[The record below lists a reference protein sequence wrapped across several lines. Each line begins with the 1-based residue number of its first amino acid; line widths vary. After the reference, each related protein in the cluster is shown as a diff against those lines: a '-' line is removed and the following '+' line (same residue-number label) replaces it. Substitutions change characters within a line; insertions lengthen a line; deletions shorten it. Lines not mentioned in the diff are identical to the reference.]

1 MTFARRLFTA
11 YRSMT
16 APTSRPVSDIEV
28 TYARPEGEVD
38 GHVVAFGEPVDGA
51 ALCVPSRQLGSE
63 PLVEVW
69 RADELLF
76 GAVTAP
82 ETESLEALTRAHYA
96 RMIDHVRGA
105 GYPYF
110 LRMWNFVGGINEVE
124 DRERYQLFCA
134 GRHDA
139 FVSAGYHH
147 DVDLPSASAVGMRGR
162 GVITYFLAS
171 REAGVQVEN
180 PRQVAA
186 YDYPP
191 QYGPKSPS
199 FSRATVWRDF
209 VFVSGTSSVV
219 GHRTV
224 HVGDVQAQLE
234 ETLRNIEI
242 VLAQTGRTLANVI
255 TAKTYLRRAED
266 HPSVAARLAEVFPD
280 NLYLEADICR
290 KDLLIEIECV
300 AR

>member
-1 MTFARRLFTA
+1 ML
-11 YRSMT
+11 
-16 APTSRPVSDIEV
+16 PVPALQPIPRYLPPRD
-28 TYARPEGEVD
+28 ACGRD
-38 GHVVAFGEPVDGA
+38 FLLRVAFGGGA
-51 ALCVPSRQLGSE
+51 AEGGVAVPSRQLGSE

-69 RADELLF
+69 EAAGAELLC
-76 GAVTAP
+76 GSMSLDTANDLD
-82 ETESLEALTRAHYA
+82 SQSRALYSRLIA
-96 RMIDHVRGA
+96 DVRRA

-110 LRMWNFVGGINEVE
+110 LRMWNFVGGINEE
-124 DRERYQLFCA
+124 DGGRERYQLFCA

-139 FVSAGYHH
+139 FVDAGYHH
-147 DVDLPSASAVGMRGR
+147 DVDLPAASAVGMPGR
-162 GVITYFLAS
+162 GLVTYFLAA

-186 YDYPP
+186 YRYPP

-199 FSRATVWRDF
+199 FSRATMWGGM
-209 VFVSGTSSVV
+209 VFVSGTSSVL

-224 HVGDVQAQLE
+224 HEGDVDAQLD
-234 ETLRNIEI
+234 ETLLNIET

-255 TAKTYLRRAED
+255 AAKTYVRRASD
-266 HPSVAARLAEVFPD
+266 YDRIAAHLASVFPV

-290 KDLLIEIECV
+290 KDLLLEIECV

>member
-1 MTFARRLFTA
+1 MLSVPTIQLFPRYLPLDAVREPSLARIA
-11 YRSMT
+11 Y
-16 APTSRPVSDIEV
+16 
-28 TYARPEGEVD
+28 GERVQD
-38 GHVVAFGEPVDGA
+38 AVF
-51 ALCVPSRQLGSE
+51 VPSRQLGAQ

-69 RADELLF
+69 ESDGADLLF
-76 GAVTAP
+76 GSMSI
-82 ETESLEALTRAHYA
+82 ESTDAMEATSREVYA
-96 RMIDHVRGA
+96 KLIAEVRRA

-110 LRMWNFVGGINEVE
+110 VRMWNYVGGINDFDA

-139 FVSAGYHH
+139 FVDAGYHH
-147 DVDLPSASAVGMRGR
+147 DVDLPAASAVGVAGR
-162 GVITYFLAS
+162 GLVTYYLAA

-186 YDYPP
+186 YHYPP

-199 FSRATVWRDF
+199 FSRATMWNGM

-219 GHRTV
+219 GHKTV
-224 HVGDVQAQLE
+224 HHDDLDAQLE

-242 VLAQTGRTLANVI
+242 VLAQTDRTLANVI
-255 TAKTYLRRAED
+255 AAKTYLR
-266 HPSVAARLAEVFPD
+266 HAADQERIASRLAEVFPV
-280 NLYLEADICR
+280 NLTIEADICR
-290 KDLLIEIECV
+290 KDLLIEIEAV

>member
-1 MTFARRLFTA
+1 MFSSTSTSTSPSTSTTTELF
-11 YRSMT
+11 Y
-16 APTSRPVSDIEV
+16 APLGAAP
-28 TYARPEGEVD
+28 G
-38 GHVVAFGEPVDGA
+38 GHVIAFGESVPGAIHVPV
-51 ALCVPSRQLGSE
+51 RQLGPR

-69 RADELLF
+69 QTGELLF
-76 GAVTAP
+76 GGVVAD
-82 ETESLEALTRAHYA
+82 ETQPLESVSRELYA
-96 RMIDHVRGA
+96 RLIDEVRAA

-110 LRMWNFVGGINEVE
+110 VRMWNFVGSINEIE
-124 DRERYQLFCA
+124 QRERYQLFCA

-139 FVSAGYHH
+139 FIAAGYHH
-147 DVDLPSASAVGMRGR
+147 DVDLPSASAVGMPGR
-162 GVITYFLAS
+162 GLITYFLAS

-199 FSRATVWRDF
+199 FSRATVWRDT

-219 GHRTV
+219 GHASV
-224 HVGDVQAQLE
+224 HAGDVDAQLD
-234 ETLRNIEI
+234 ETLRNIEV
-242 VLAQTGRTLANVI
+242 VLAQTGRTLDTVVA
-255 TAKTYLRRAED
+255 AKTYVRHAADYARI
-266 HPSVAARLAEVFPD
+266 AARLADVFPV

-290 KDLLIEIECV
+290 QDLLLEIECV